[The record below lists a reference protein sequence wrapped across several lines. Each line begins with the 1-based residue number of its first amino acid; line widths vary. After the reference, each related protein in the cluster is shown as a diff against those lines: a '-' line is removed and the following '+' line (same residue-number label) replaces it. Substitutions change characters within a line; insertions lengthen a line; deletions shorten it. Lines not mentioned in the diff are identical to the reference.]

1 MPMIAAAVSFCYL
14 LPVVL
19 LNLLLSLGFL
29 IFLALVLSLISR
41 VNSLSRQAG
50 RLLLVLNKAEE
61 AEQTL
66 STGSSPVQKSP
77 KTQ

>member
-1 MPMIAAAVSFCYL
+1 MH
-14 LPVVL
+14 VVL

-41 VNSLSRQAG
+41 VNSLTRQAD
-50 RLLLVLNKAEE
+50 RLLLVLHKAEE
-61 AEQTL
+61 AEHTL
-66 STGSSPVQKSP
+66 TTGSPVLKNA

>member
-1 MPMIAAAVSFCYL
+1 
-14 LPVVL
+14 VVL

-29 IFLALVLSLISR
+29 IFLALVLSLIGR
-41 VNSLSRQAG
+41 VNSLSRQAS

-61 AEQTL
+61 LEHTL
-66 STGSSPVQKSP
+66 STGTVPVQKSP

>member
-1 MPMIAAAVSFCYL
+1 M
-14 LPVVL
+14 PVVL

-41 VNSLSRQAG
+41 VNSLTRQAD

-61 AEQTL
+61 TELTL
-66 STGSSPVQKSP
+66 STGSPVQKP
-77 KTQ
+77 QKTQ

>member
-1 MPMIAAAVSFCYL
+1 MN
-14 LPVVL
+14 VVL

-41 VNSLSRQAG
+41 VNSLTRQAN

-61 AEQTL
+61 AEHTL
-66 STGSSPVQKSP
+66 ATGTPSGQKSP
-77 KTQ
+77 KT

>member
-1 MPMIAAAVSFCYL
+1 MA
-14 LPVVL
+14 VVL

-41 VNSLSRQAG
+41 VNSLTRQAD

-61 AEQTL
+61 AELTI
-66 STGSSPVQKSP
+66 STGSPVQKP
-77 KTQ
+77 QKTQ

>member
-1 MPMIAAAVSFCYL
+1 MIECAVSFCYL
-14 LPVVL
+14 ISVVL

-41 VNSLSRQAG
+41 VNSLTRQAS

-61 AEQTL
+61 AEQVL
-66 STGSSPVQKSP
+66 STASPVQKKP
-77 KTQ
+77 

>member
-1 MPMIAAAVSFCYL
+1 MS
-14 LPVVL
+14 VVL

-41 VNSLSRQAG
+41 VNSLTRQAD

-61 AEQTL
+61 AELTF
-66 STGSSPVQKSP
+66 STGSPVQKP
-77 KTQ
+77 QKTQ

>member
-1 MPMIAAAVSFCYL
+1 MQ
-14 LPVVL
+14 VVL

-41 VNSLSRQAG
+41 VNSLTRQAD
-50 RLLLVLNKAEE
+50 RLLLVLNKADE
-61 AEQTL
+61 AEHTL
-66 STGSSPVQKSP
+66 STGSLVQKSS

>member
-1 MPMIAAAVSFCYL
+1 M
-14 LPVVL
+14 PVVL

-41 VNSLSRQAG
+41 VNSLTRQAD

-61 AEQTL
+61 AELTL
-66 STGSSPVQKSP
+66 STGSPVQKP
-77 KTQ
+77 QKTQ